1 MKATETYYEN
11 KIAKL
16 EQRLANIRNVFDAFY
31 KLGLPYIPIDAIR
44 GAIMDED
51 Q

>member
-1 MKATETYYEN
+1 MKATEDYYLN

-31 KLGLPYIPIDAIR
+31 KLGLTYIPIDSIR
-44 GAIMDED
+44 GAIMDEEE
-51 Q
+51 